1 MSIFLEANTA
11 VNHFP
16 QDTQHTISVQVVK
29 PNGKLEKLL
38 NKTSKDLFTIE
49 NYMIGYPKSILLSKL
64 YSYLDKTLLISSIV
78 RTSTNK
84 EVSKKITG
92 FVGLINEGTTC
103 YMNSLLQT
111 LFLITSFR
119 KAIYSIPFSDSEES
133 RIPKALGRLFAAL
146 QVSEKALS
154 TQDLLMSFGWGRDQW
169 HEQQDVQEF
178 LYKFSDTME
187 KSMLGTLAQGTYAQL
202 FKGSIVQKI
211 KCVDVDYRSESV
223 EEFMDLQLD
232 VKGCGNIYM
241 SLDKYVEP
249 VPLKGEIQY
258 DAENF
263 GKQDAIKVVKF
274 KKLPSVLQIQLK
286 RFEYNQNRGMMTK
299 VNERFEFYEEIDLNK
314 YTEDLGTKDKYKLF
328 SITVHSGTLGKGHY
342 SSFISPRLDEKWFK
356 FNDEMVDLALKTQ
369 AIQANWGGEIEDLG
383 LGEGGKVVQ
392 VRKKCDISA
401 YMLVY
406 IRETDIQMVLPLV
419 SCSCIPPQL
428 LIPEKPVELIKRDK
442 KRNCKNTFII
452 AVASKETI
460 HGWQGP
466 GITSSQGKHMFFI
479 RISKTQETIG
489 GYFRNQLQMF
499 TEYKL
504 WSFTPGPSN
513 WAFQEIN
520 HSDPISTYALTDEVS
535 RCIFIES
542 PHKVLNGVSES
553 WSWNELE
560 TLPES
565 DKHDFSK
572 SFLIIKKYSQS
583 KTQISGCEWLQDT
596 IKTSDLRESLFK
608 KYFENPN
615 EGWLCLESSSSESP
629 RIREIYTFHQIK
641 SRNFSISAGD
651 ILILGQ
657 DHISAPDSILN
668 LYNVLT
674 IEAIFHDK
682 ESYYDHKSYSKDLL
696 EKYSFKTQVKLTVDL
711 SCTLLSLMK
720 SIHSALALQ
729 SISEKSVQVLNPS
742 FEPVKA
748 QDFALWRVMSHYKVY
763 FDLVSFNALE
773 DKIIFFNV
781 LEFSNSF
788 DLVRC
793 FMCEGK
799 KSLLSAVRQKIP
811 DNYQIFLF
819 RYSQRA
825 ILKFLSGNE
834 KFEALPGGVQI
845 AVQPQQV
852 EKNDSRVH
860 VLGFHGFSIDQGNGK
875 PFFFS
880 FKVRS
885 R

>member
-1 MSIFLEANTA
+1 MF
-11 VNHFP
+11 
-16 QDTQHTISVQVVK
+16 
-29 PNGKLEKLL
+29 
-38 NKTSKDLFTIE
+38 TSE
-49 NYMIGYPKSILLSKL
+49 NYMIGYPKTILLSKL
-64 YSYLDKTLLISSIV
+64 YPHLDRTLLISSIV

-84 EVSKKITG
+84 AVSKKITG

-119 KAIYSIPFSDSEES
+119 RAIYSIPFSDSEES

-146 QVSEKALS
+146 QVSGKALS

-211 KCVDVDYRSESV
+211 KCVDVDYKSESL

-241 SLDKYVEP
+241 SFDKYVEP

-263 GKQDAIKVVKF
+263 GKQDAVKVVKF

-356 FNDEMVDLALKTQ
+356 FNDEMVDFALKTQ
-369 AIQANWGGEIEDLG
+369 AIQANWGGEVEDLG
-383 LGEGGKVVQ
+383 LAEGGKVAQ
-392 VRKKCDISA
+392 VKKKCDISA

-406 IRETDIQMVLPLV
+406 IRETDAPMVLPEI
-419 SCSCIPPQL
+419 SDACIPPQL
-428 LIPEKPVELIKRDK
+428 LIPEKPLELIKRDK

-479 RISKTQETIG
+479 RISKTQETVG

-504 WSFTPGPSN
+504 WSFTPGPSG

-520 HSDPISTYALTDEVS
+520 HSDPIATFAFTDEISKCV
-535 RCIFIES
+535 FIES
-542 PHKVLNGVSES
+542 PHKVLNGSSES

-565 DKHDFSK
+565 DKHDFARSLVVLKKFEK
-572 SFLIIKKYSQS
+572 SSTRVI
-583 KTQISGCEWLQDT
+583 GCEWLPET
-596 IKTSDLRESLFK
+596 METSELREQLFK
-608 KYFENPN
+608 KHFESQA
-615 EGWLCLESSSSESP
+615 EGWVCLESSGSESP
-629 RIREIYTFHQIK
+629 RIREIYTFYQLK
-641 SRNFSISAGD
+641 SRDFSIVPGD
-651 ILILGQ
+651 VLILGQ
-657 DHISAPDSILN
+657 EQVSAPESILQ
-668 LYNVLT
+668 LYNTLS

-682 ESYYDHKSYSKDLL
+682 DSYYEHKSYSKDLL
-696 EKYSFKTQVKLTVDL
+696 EKYSFKTQFKLTVDL
-711 SCTLLSLMK
+711 SCTLLTLMK
-720 SIHSALALQ
+720 SIHSALGLQ
-729 SISEKSVQVLNPS
+729 SISEKSIQVLNTS

-748 QDFALWRVMSHYKVY
+748 QDFALWRVMSHYKVH
-763 FDLVSFNALE
+763 FDLVGFNALE
-773 DKIIFFNV
+773 DQTVFFNV

-793 FMCEGK
+793 FMCETK
-799 KSLLSAVRQKIP
+799 RNLLAAVRKKIP

-825 ILKFLSGNE
+825 ILKFLNGDE
-834 KFEALPGGVQI
+834 CFDALPVGVQI
-845 AVQPQQV
+845 AVQPQHV
-852 EKNDSRVH
+852 ESSNGRIH

>member
-1 MSIFLEANTA
+1 M
-11 VNHFP
+11 
-16 QDTQHTISVQVVK
+16 
-29 PNGKLEKLL
+29 
-38 NKTSKDLFTIE
+38 NKTSKDLFTAE

-64 YSYLDKTLLISSIV
+64 SANHDRTLLISSIV

-146 QVSEKALS
+146 QVSDKALS

-187 KSMLGTLAQGTYAQL
+187 KSMIGTLAEGTYAQL

-211 KCVDVDYRSESV
+211 KCVNVDYKSDSV

-232 VKGCGNIYM
+232 VKGCSNIYM

-263 GKQDAIKVVKF
+263 GKQDAVKVVKF

-286 RFEYNQNRGMMTK
+286 RFEYNQSRGMMTK

-314 YTEDLGTKDKYKLF
+314 YTEEFGTKDKYKLF

-369 AIQANWGGEIEDLG
+369 AVQANWGGDIEDLG
-383 LGEGGKVVQ
+383 LGEGGKVTQ

-406 IRETDIQMVLPLV
+406 IRETDAQTVLPKI
-419 SCSCIPPQL
+419 SDSCIPPQL
-428 LIPEKPVELIKRDK
+428 LVPEQPVELIKRDK
-442 KRNCKNTFII
+442 KRNCRNTFII
-452 AVASKETI
+452 AVASKETVS
-460 HGWQGP
+460 GWEGP

-479 RISKTQETIG
+479 RISKTQETVG

-513 WAFQEIN
+513 WVFQEIN
-520 HSDPISTYALTDEVS
+520 QSDPISAFAFTDEIS
-535 RCIFIES
+535 KCIFIES
-542 PHKVLNGVSES
+542 PHKVLNGYPES

-565 DKHDFSK
+565 EKHDFSK
-572 SFLIIKKYSQS
+572 TLVFIKKFRNL
-583 KTQISGCEWLQDT
+583 KTRIVGCEWLQDT
-596 IKTSDLRESLFK
+596 SRTPDLRERLFFK
-608 KYFENPN
+608 HFNN
-615 EGWLCLESSSSESP
+615 QVEGWMCFETSRSESP
-629 RIREIYTFHQIK
+629 RIREIYSFYQLK
-641 SRNFSISAGD
+641 SRNFSVTSGD
-651 ILILGQ
+651 VFIIGQ
-657 DHISAPDSILN
+657 EQVSAPQSILQT
-668 LYNVLT
+668 YNTLK
-674 IEAIFHDK
+674 IEAVFHDK

-696 EKYSFKTQVKLTVDL
+696 EKYSFKTQFKLNIDL
-711 SCTLLSLMK
+711 SCTLLTLMK
-720 SIHSALALQ
+720 AIHSALGLA
-729 SISEKSVQVLNPS
+729 SISEKSIQVLNPS
-742 FEPVKA
+742 FEPVRA
-748 QDFALWRVMSHYKVY
+748 QDFSLWRVMSHYKVH
-763 FDLVSFNALE
+763 FDLVGFNAL
-773 DKIIFFNV
+773 DDRGVHFNV

-793 FMCEGK
+793 FMCESKRNLLTAVK
-799 KSLLSAVRQKIP
+799 KKVP
-811 DNYQIFLF
+811 NNYQMFLF

-825 ILKFLSGNE
+825 ILKFLDGDEVLDS
-834 KFEALPGGVQI
+834 LPGGVQI

-852 EKNDSRVH
+852 ERNASRMH
-860 VLGFHGFSIDQGNGK
+860 VLGFHGFTAEQGNGK
-875 PFFFS
+875 PFYFS
-880 FKVRS
+880 FKVRT